1 MATVHSWYNR
11 CFDVMFRCRSRVQ
24 KWGNSLCLRIPRS
37 LAEQIG
43 LGAGSAVS
51 LSAKKGELVVKP
63 ALPSRLSLVE
73 LLAEVSDSNLHS
85 SVETGT
91 AVGAEIF

>member
-1 MATVHSWYNR
+1 MQAQ
-11 CFDVMFRCRSRVQ
+11 VQ
-24 KWGNSLCLRIPRS
+24 KWGNSLGVIIPRR

-43 LGAGSAVS
+43 LGGGSAVS